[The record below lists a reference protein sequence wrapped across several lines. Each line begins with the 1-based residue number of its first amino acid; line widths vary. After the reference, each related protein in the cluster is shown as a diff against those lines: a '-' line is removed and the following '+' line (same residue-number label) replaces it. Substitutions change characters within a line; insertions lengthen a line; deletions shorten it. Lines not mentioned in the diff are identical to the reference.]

1 MDVSGGYV
9 QRTMGTDFVDAVV
22 LLTSQDRS
30 LAAIVTRHGVPEE
43 FRRPATFA
51 TLVLIILEQQVSLD
65 SAAAAFR
72 RLGQAAALDPA
83 SILALSDGEL
93 SAVGFSR
100 QKMRYVRALATAIDA
115 GELVLEE
122 FSAMTDDDIRARL
135 LSVPGIGPWTVD
147 VFLLSCLGRPDIWPI
162 GDRALQVGVAEVLGL
177 SATPSP
183 SELERLAEPWRP
195 LRSAAAQLI
204 WHHYLSVRRRRD

>member
-122 FSAMTDDDIRARL
+122 FSAMADDDIRARL
-135 LSVPGIGPWTVD
+135 LSVPGIGSWTVD